1 MHFNFDIRHNGKGPN
16 MKISDPKAPAANS
29 QSNAV
34 SLQPKY
40 PSDWLQRFEDALL
53 SATEQT
59 KAAQIYATGVLK
71 YLTEFTAP
79 FWIALSAFSSTEKKK
94 LGQVLPWESM
104 SDYIELIRFNQQVA
118 EKGMA
123 STLESMNL
131 FHARKFSEGFFA
143 WLNTLVGRESED
155 LGAFTARQRELI
167 ETVVNGYPQAIRD
180 IKPEYGFDFEHGDY
194 LKVAE
199 TERFLLYQVFP
210 LAAGVNI
217 RENGKP
223 IIILPPYV
231 LGANILAFLPRE
243 GKSYV
248 HCFANQGIPTYIRII
263 KDIDTTP
270 AVQIMTGED
279 DARDTRHFC
288 ETIMRRHGRK
298 VTLNGFCQG
307 GFIAT
312 LDLLSGE
319 LDGLV
324 DALITCVTP
333 MDGTRSKSLIEYL
346 SHLPPRF
353 RDLGYAV
360 KTLPNG
366 NQVVDGSVM
375 SWVYKLKS
383 MESEAPLF
391 SLYRDLMMFDRPGGK
406 KVTISKTAAA
416 INHWLIYERNDLPV
430 AITQL
435 SFDSY
440 TRPVEKD
447 GTLPVKLFG
456 RPLNFKRLEEKG
468 IRFLMCYAEKDNLVD
483 PESVLAP
490 LDFIDAEVTV
500 FPKGHGAIATS
511 WSLPIDCVTHDGKA
525 SPNLLCSRGASQA
538 CRINHCGGQKCRG
551 PVRFQLDLEEEL

>member
-1 MHFNFDIRHNGKGPN
+1 
-16 MKISDPKAPAANS
+16 MKNQDSKAPVEYMNGAVFPNPAN
-29 QSNAV
+29 
-34 SLQPKY
+34 Y
-40 PSDWLQRFEDALL
+40 PSDWLQRCADALL
-53 SATEQT
+53 AATEQSR
-59 KAAQIYATGVLK
+59 AAQTYATGVLK
-71 YLTEFTAP
+71 YLIEFTAP
-79 FWIALSAFSSTEKKK
+79 FWVALNAFSSTEEKK
-94 LGQVLPWESM
+94 LGRTLPWESM
-104 SDYIELIRFNQQVA
+104 VDYIELIRFNQQVA
-118 EKGMA
+118 EKGLA
-123 STLESMNL
+123 STLSSMNR
-131 FHARKFSEGFFA
+131 FHARKASEGFFA
-143 WLNTLVGRESED
+143 WLNTLFGREGED
-155 LGAFTARQRELI
+155 LTAFVARQRRLLD
-167 ETVVNGYPQAIRD
+167 TVVNGYPRAIRD
-180 IKPEYGFDFEHGDY
+180 IKSEYGFDFDHGDY

-199 TERFLLYQVFP
+199 TERFCLYQVFP
-210 LAAGVNI
+210 LKAGVNI

-223 IIILPPYV
+223 IIIVPPYV
-231 LGANILAFLPRE
+231 LGANILAFLPGE

-248 HCFANQGIPTYIRII
+248 HCFANQGIPTYIRIL

-270 AVQIMTGED
+270 AVQTMSGED

-288 ETIMRRHGRK
+288 ETVMARHGRK

-312 LDLLSGE
+312 LNVLSGE

-333 MDGTRSKSLIEYL
+333 MDGTRSKSLVEYMA
-346 SHLPPRF
+346 HLPPRF
-353 RDLGYAV
+353 RDLGYAE

-391 SLYRDLMMFDRPGGK
+391 SLYRDLMMFDRPGAK
-406 KVTISKTAAA
+406 KAKISKTAAA
-416 INHWLIYERNDLPV
+416 INHWLLYERNDLPV
-430 AITQL
+430 AITKL

-440 TRPVEKD
+440 TRPVDKD

-456 RPLNFKRLEEKG
+456 RRLNFKRLQEKG
-468 IRFLMCYAEKDNLVD
+468 IRFLICFAEKDNLVD
-483 PESVLAP
+483 PEAVLAP

-511 WSLPIDCVTHDGKA
+511 WSLPTDCIIHDGQGA
-525 SPNLLCSRGASQA
+525 PTLLCSRAPNKA
-538 CRINHCGGQKCRG
+538 CRLNRCGSQKCRG

>member
-94 LGQVLPWESM
+94 LGQVYPWESM

-118 EKGMA
+118 EKGLA

-131 FHARKFSEGFFA
+131 FHARKLSEGFFA
-143 WLNTLVGRESED
+143 WLNTLVGRESDD

-210 LAAGVNI
+210 LAPGVNI

-307 GFIAT
+307 GFIAI

-346 SHLPPRF
+346 SHLPSRF

-525 SPNLLCSRGASQA
+525 SPNLLCARPASQS
-538 CRINHCGGQKCRG
+538 CRISYCGRQKCRG
-551 PVRFQLDLEEEL
+551 PVRFQLDLEDEL